1 AATLKQA
8 GLALDVSTANAH
20 IGPWLQDIANQRSHG
35 TTGEVPAIR
44 LQQELPHFLPL
55 PQALPVS
62 PGTTA
67 TARPMPLESLQHPLS
82 VYQDLL
88 EVNV

>member
-1 AATLKQA
+1 MLLSDRHAWEYA
-8 GLALDVSTANAH
+8 
-20 IGPWLQDIANQRSHG
+20 
-35 TTGEVPAIR
+35 
-44 LQQELPHFLPL
+44 
-55 PQALPVS
+55 
-62 PGTTA
+62 TTA